1 MTNQNDEP
9 LWDNNAKYY
18 EQLHKYKVG
27 LKQIRNKAL
36 KQLGNKFHENLRLV
50 GDMLLL
56 PQKLLAIEYHK
67 NSYVPFQLKASII
80 AQLDMDINDENY
92 SEHREKI
99 YYDLLRKKY
108 PKSTIVKDTIK
119 YSKESFL
126 NLLEDED
133 LGLRPTYQAMLYS
146 CTVWTWCSYEIL
158 MKDLWEYALNVSG
171 RSIVKNVTKKLT
183 DTKISSDTNIFRR
196 SISIDYLAQY
206 DFDLS
211 KKMGTAL
218 LYKFDFT
225 SSKGIQEAYTYAFP
239 KSIRIKNMLHNDTLI
254 QLEASRNVIVHNA
267 GVIDIDFCKKADT
280 DISNVDKKLPLSN
293 RKISEFINTS
303 CEIGLEVMKSVSSII
318 SNIHSAKNT

>member
-1 MTNQNDEP
+1 MTNQIDKL
-9 LWDNNAKYY
+9 LWDDNARNY
-18 EQLHKYKVG
+18 EQLRKYKAG
-27 LKQIRNKAL
+27 LKQVRNKAL
-36 KQLGNKFHENLRLV
+36 KQLGNKFHENLSLV
-50 GDMLLL
+50 DGMLLL
-56 PQKLLAIEYHK
+56 PQKLLAIEHHK
-67 NSYVPFQLKASII
+67 NSFVPFQLKASII
-80 AQLDMDINDENY
+80 AQLDMDVNDENY
-92 SEHREKI
+92 GEHRAKI
-99 YYDLLRKKY
+99 YYDLLQKQY
-108 PKSTIVKDTIK
+108 PKSTIVKDTVK

-126 NLLEDED
+126 DLLADED

-146 CTVWTWCSYEIL
+146 CTVWTWCSYEVL

-171 RSIVKNVTKKLT
+171 RSIVKNVVKKLA
-183 DTKISSDTNIFRR
+183 DTKISSDKNIFGK

-239 KSIRIKNMLHNDTLI
+239 KSIGIKNRLHNDTLI

-267 GVIDIDFCKKADT
+267 GVIDIDFCKKADI

-293 RKISEFINTS
+293 RKISEFVSTS
-303 CEIGLEVMKSVSSII
+303 CEIGLGVIKSVSSII